1 MLEKGMKIL
10 YVRVCFENN
19 FLIFEYYE
27 NILNTVYL
35 IFQGYLWIF
44 KESTYFGDIIA
55 RVFFII

>member
-1 MLEKGMKIL
+1 MLEIFREGNENIVL

-44 KESTYFGDIIA
+44 
-55 RVFFII
+55 